1 MSGEVK
7 KAQWDL
13 PSLSLTTGC
22 LMKDALFR
30 EVEVSMADGA
40 GLVEHKDQIHAIRR
54 LAGGLGLRR
63 AQKWSEDADERS
75 HGLVSWWYR
84 GLFPKLLRVTKLKS
98 LKTEKL
104 ALKN

>member
-7 KAQWDL
+7 EAQWDL
-13 PSLSLTTGC
+13 PSLSLTMGC

-75 HGLVSWWYR
+75 HGWYR
-84 GLFPKLLRVTKLKS
+84 GLFPKLLQCHELKS
-98 LKTEKL
+98 KVK
-104 ALKN
+104 KRS

>member
-1 MSGEVK
+1 
-7 KAQWDL
+7 
-13 PSLSLTTGC
+13 
-22 LMKDALFR
+22 MKDALFR

-75 HGLVSWWYR
+75 HG
-84 GLFPKLLRVTKLKS
+84 GLFPNCRVT
-98 LKTEKL
+98 
-104 ALKN
+104 N